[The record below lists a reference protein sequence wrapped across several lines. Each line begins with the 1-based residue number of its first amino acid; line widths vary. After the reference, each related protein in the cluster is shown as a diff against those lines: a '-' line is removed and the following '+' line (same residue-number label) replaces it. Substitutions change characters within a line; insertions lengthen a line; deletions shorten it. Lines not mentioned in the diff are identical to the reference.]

1 MTENST
7 DTPNRQE
14 TPHFIRGEFSP
25 KSLDSERRT
34 VDVVWGTDAPA
45 TFRGWDGEYSESLS
59 FKEGHVDL
67 SRLNSGAPLLD
78 CHSAYD
84 LRSVIG
90 VIELAK
96 TDGKRGI
103 ATVRFS
109 KRDDVEPIFQDVKD
123 GILRSISVGYQ
134 VRKYEIT
141 KRGTDSNLEE
151 REVTDWLPMEISIVP
166 IGKDAQ
172 AQIRSEGKKMDIEN
186 EENLV
191 QPTDPT
197 LTPAP
202 VPEFETRAQDLPPAL
217 APLPPVDFEARM
229 QQVLKAERD
238 RVTQIRAFGAA
249 AHVTSAYIDVLIDQG
264 ISADAAATRILSDAA
279 KGQLQIRTTRVEVT
293 RDEGDHLMRG
303 IEDSLAYRMGA
314 EFELTEQGKRY
325 HDFSLLDCAKEMLQ
339 KRGIQTLGMSKNELA
354 TRAISTS
361 DFPALFTSLTKKIL
375 LPAYNAA
382 PQTWKPFSSQQN
394 LPDFRPYQEID
405 MSANIKPTLIP
416 EGGEYQSSTFVTGAG
431 EWRIFTY
438 GRKFVVTR
446 QVIVNDDLGA
456 LQRIPP
462 LMGRGFADFESDTI
476 YALLTAGGT
485 TLAGGVGVNQPDG
498 LPLFH
503 STHRNIATGGLSVA
517 GLGNARQLFRTQRD
531 PSGNLIMLDP
541 TYILAP
547 TQLETAIELFMAP
560 VNPTVIGADNIFR
573 GKFTSITD
581 PRIDPTD
588 AAGVPLVGTP
598 SFFYLLASPSQVPMV
613 TYGYLNGAAGVQ
625 VVSQEDRDP
634 DGVTILARTDFG
646 ASILNHRGFVKVLA

>member
-1 MTENST
+1 
-7 DTPNRQE
+7 
-14 TPHFIRGEFSP
+14 
-25 KSLDSERRT
+25 
-34 VDVVWGTDAPA
+34 
-45 TFRGWDGEYSESLS
+45 
-59 FKEGHVDL
+59 
-67 SRLNSGAPLLD
+67 
-78 CHSAYD
+78 
-84 LRSVIG
+84 
-90 VIELAK
+90 
-96 TDGKRGI
+96 
-103 ATVRFS
+103 
-109 KRDDVEPIFQDVKD
+109 
-123 GILRSISVGYQ
+123 
-134 VRKYEIT
+134 
-141 KRGTDSNLEE
+141 
-151 REVTDWLPMEISIVP
+151 
-166 IGKDAQ
+166 
-172 AQIRSEGKKMDIEN
+172 
-186 EENLV
+186 
-191 QPTDPT
+191 
-197 LTPAP
+197 
-202 VPEFETRAQDLPPAL
+202 
-217 APLPPVDFEARM
+217 
-229 QQVLKAERD
+229 
-238 RVTQIRAFGAA
+238 
-249 AHVTSAYIDVLIDQG
+249 
-264 ISADAAATRILSDAA
+264 
-279 KGQLQIRTTRVEVT
+279 LQIRTTRVEVT

-314 EFELTEQGKRY
+314 EPELTEVGKRY
-325 HDFSLLDCAKEMLQ
+325 HDFSLLDCAREMLQ
-339 KRGIQTLGMSKNELA
+339 KRGILTLGMSKNELA

-361 DFPALFTSLTKKIL
+361 DFPALFTNLTNRVL
-375 LPAYNAA
+375 QPAYKAA
-382 PQTWKPFSSQQN
+382 PQTWKTFSSQQN

-416 EGGEYQSSTFVTGAG
+416 EGGEYQSSTFMTGAG

-462 LMGRGFADFESDTI
+462 LMGRGFADFESDLV

-517 GLGNARQLFRTQRD
+517 GLGAARQLFRSQVD

-581 PRIDPTD
+581 PRIDPVN
-588 AAGVPLVGTP
+588 AAGVPLIGTP
-598 SFFYLLASPSQVPMV
+598 TFFYLLASPAQVPMI